1 MRAVGHGQAAPN
13 RALLTNAR
21 MAPPAAEI
29 AILYQ
34 VARLGNMQDILRRV
48 HYLSRLGERYPSVQG
63 ADGTIVTTTR
73 P

>member
-1 MRAVGHGQAAPN
+1 
-13 RALLTNAR
+13 